1 MPVTTMSHM
10 WQLLDTYTLTP
21 QGTERAVNHINE
33 WGGFS
38 RLLGM
43 PVFTAWE
50 DLATYDKATK
60 MTKALVCDTAWP
72 ERTAG
77 LNNQERWLTFA
88 ETKTGGVAAF
98 FIIHAADVKAE
109 LRKVKYIEEERIFV
123 GKVLRVGGKTY
134 VIGEPRPLAD

>member
-10 WQLLDTYTLTP
+10 WRLLDAYTRTP
-21 QGTERAVNHINE
+21 QGTERAVNRINE

-38 RLLGM
+38 RRLLGM

-50 DLATYDKATK
+50 DFATYDKATK

-72 ERTAG
+72 ECTAG
-77 LNNQERWLTFA
+77 LNNRRRWLTFA
-88 ETKTGGVAAF
+88 EENTNGVAAF
-98 FIIHAADVKAE
+98 FIIHAVDVKAE
-109 LRKVKYIEEERIFV
+109 LRKVKYIEEIFV
-123 GKVLRVGGKTY
+123 GKVLRDGGKTY